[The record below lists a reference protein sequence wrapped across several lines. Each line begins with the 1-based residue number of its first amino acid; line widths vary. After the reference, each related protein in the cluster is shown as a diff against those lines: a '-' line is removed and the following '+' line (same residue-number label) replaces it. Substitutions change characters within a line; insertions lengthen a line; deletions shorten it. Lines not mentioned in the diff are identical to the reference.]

1 MALTL
6 LAARGSAAR
15 ALPGAAALLV
25 SVAVL
30 VAWPLAAPAAAHG
43 RGSDATNFRSEIT
56 EAPPASGLEWRV
68 YGGDELLWLRND
80 GPHEVVV
87 VGYDGEPYL
96 RFDGEGVWENR
107 NSPATYLNTD
117 RYGQVE
123 VPEGIEATDPPEW
136 RLRSG
141 DPGHAWHDHR
151 IHWMSPALPPSVADA
166 ATETTVSEYSPWRVP
181 VEIDGE
187 PSELVGRLR
196 WIPGPSPWPWLA
208 AALPLALL
216 ALAGLRT
223 SPRGDPPSRWP
234 GLARPAAALLGA
246 VVLLNLTHLADD
258 LFAVPL
264 PASTVGLSAVQTL
277 LFAGIGAFGALRAWQ
292 SGDGAFT
299 ALGVGAGAVLVGQGL
314 LYLPVLSA
322 SQLATLFPDWLAR
335 LTVALSV
342 TQALTVGA
350 VTVIGTRRLLPPV
363 DAAAEGE
370 PAAGARP

>member
-1 MALTL
+1 MTLTG
-6 LAARGSAAR
+6 LAALAPVRR
-15 ALPGAAALLV
+15 ALLGPAAVAAAA
-25 SVAVL
+25 AVL

-56 EAPPASGLEWRV
+56 DVPAASGLEWRV

-87 VGYDGEPYL
+87 LGYDGEPYL

-107 NSPATYLNTD
+107 NSPAAYLNTE

-123 VPEGIEATDPPEW
+123 LPEGIDARDPPEW
-136 RLRSG
+136 RQRSSG
-141 DPGHAWHDHR
+141 SGYAWHDHR
-151 IHWMSPALPPSVADA
+151 MHWMSPALPPSVADA
-166 ATETTVSEYSPWRVP
+166 GTETTVREYSPWRVP
-181 VEIDGE
+181 VEVDGTDA
-187 PSELVGRLR
+187 ELVGRLR
-196 WIPGPSPWPWLA
+196 WVPGPSPWPWLVA
-208 AALPLALL
+208 SLPLALL

-223 SPRGDPPSRWP
+223 SPAGDPPSSWP
-234 GLARPAAALLGA
+234 GLARPAAAVLGL
-246 VVLLNLTHLADD
+246 VVLLNITHLADD
-258 LFAVPL
+258 LLAVPL
-264 PASTVGLSAVQTL
+264 PASTVALSAVQTL

-322 SQLATLFPDWLAR
+322 SQIATLFPDWLAR
-335 LTVALSV
+335 LTVALSL

-350 VTVIGTRRLLPPV
+350 VTVIGTRRLLPPA
-363 DAAAEGE
+363 DNGADQEA
-370 PAAGARP
+370 AAGALP